1 MGVRG
6 PGGRRRGQASG
17 CQGLGGPSHLARK
30 MTTPNVVGGKRDGA
44 ESACRATDT
53 DLMRHFRGNPANHST
68 KKVLTKEAEF
78 HFTRYL
84 EKGRE
89 LQFLEKE
96 PLKGAEMRKDQKPQ
110 WP

>member
-6 PGGRRRGQASG
+6 PEGRRRGQASG

-68 KKVLTKEAEF
+68 QKVLTKEAEF